1 METAIAILAL
11 GLALGFGLWTWRL
24 RGQLADARAD
34 LNRCCTEQEMQSESQ
49 LVQQHALLDSMTEG
63 LLVLDGKGHVEMT
76 NASLRRL
83 FGLVEDVRG
92 RSLKEAFELSGL
104 TELASAARD
113 SGELRDAEFTL
124 AEPKLRQLH
133 VNALCPRRAD
143 EIPRTILVFHD
154 VTRLKELENT
164 RRDFVANVSH
174 ELRTP
179 ISLIKGFTETL
190 LDGAVTDKVKA
201 RQFLQTIDKHTDRL
215 SYLIDD
221 LLTLS
226 CLESDQLAMNRQPT
240 ELQPLAER
248 VHEDLAAKAAKRSI
262 RLDTDIPDG
271 LMLDADGDRLQQAV
285 FNLVDNA
292 IKYGRPEGSVTIE
305 AHPNGN
311 GMAEVAVVDDGHGI
325 PAESVE
331 KVFERFFR
339 VDKARSRES
348 GGTGLGLAI
357 VKHIAQAHGGQVR
370 LERREGKGS
379 RFVLSMPLVKHV
391 E

>member
-1 METAIAILAL
+1 MFVRQCVVTRID
-11 GLALGFGLWTWRL
+11 GM
-24 RGQLADARAD
+24 D
-34 LNRCCTEQEMQSESQ
+34 
-49 LVQQHALLDSMTEG
+49 LLDIT
-63 LLVLDGKGHVEMT
+63 
-76 NASLRRL
+76 A
-83 FGLVEDVRG
+83 DV
-92 RSLKEAFELSGL
+92 
-104 TELASAARD
+104 
-113 SGELRDAEFTL
+113 
-124 AEPKLRQLH
+124 PPH
-133 VNALCPRRAD
+133 
-143 EIPRTILVFHD
+143 IPRDLRFHFLLGM
-154 VTRLKELENT
+154 VKP
-164 RRDFVANVSH
+164 
-174 ELRTP
+174 RTQP
-179 ISLIKGFTETL
+179 EFIS
-190 LDGAVTDKVKA
+190 A
-201 RQFLQTIDKHTDRL
+201 
-215 SYLIDD
+215 
-221 LLTLS
+221 
-226 CLESDQLAMNRQPT
+226 CLESDQLAMNRPPT

-379 RFVLSMPLVKHV
+379 RFVLSIPLVKHV

>member
-1 METAIAILAL
+1 M
-11 GLALGFGLWTWRL
+11 
-24 RGQLADARAD
+24 
-34 LNRCCTEQEMQSESQ
+34 
-49 LVQQHALLDSMTEG
+49 
-63 LLVLDGKGHVEMT
+63 
-76 NASLRRL
+76 
-83 FGLVEDVRG
+83 
-92 RSLKEAFELSGL
+92 
-104 TELASAARD
+104 
-113 SGELRDAEFTL
+113 
-124 AEPKLRQLH
+124 
-133 VNALCPRRAD
+133 
-143 EIPRTILVFHD
+143 
-154 VTRLKELENT
+154 
-164 RRDFVANVSH
+164 
-174 ELRTP
+174 
-179 ISLIKGFTETL
+179 
-190 LDGAVTDKVKA
+190 TDKVKA

-339 VDKARSRES
+339 VA
-348 GGTGLGLAI
+348 
-357 VKHIAQAHGGQVR
+357 
-370 LERREGKGS
+370 
-379 RFVLSMPLVKHV
+379 
-391 E
+391 